1 MTQSKNS
8 LIISNIAISQSANSH
23 IESNHFGFLLFGEKF
38 MMKFINSL
46 KHIDITENLDLEKI
60 FITSDLHL
68 FHQNIIDYVK
78 RPFEFSPAGCSQM
91 NEFILQ
97 KFDELPED
105 CLIWNLGDVLL
116 NRKISNDKA
125 SFVIWRMKQNR
136 RMNLI
141 LGNHDIQNEKEKK
154 QTFIE
159 HYTNLG
165 FDKVFNAPIIFN
177 DKYILSHEPVFIEKG
192 SGYINLHGH
201 THDRFV
207 QEDFFL
213 SEYNKKYPKKKVA
226 PENYI
231 NVCMDANN
239 FQILKLK
246 DLIEL

>member
-1 MTQSKNS
+1 MKRN
-8 LIISNIAISQSANSH
+8 L
-23 IESNHFGFLLFGEKF
+23 FGVLLFGEKF
-38 MMKFINSL
+38 MMKIINSL

-68 FHQNIIDYVK
+68 FHQNIIDYVN

-97 KFDELPED
+97 KFDKLTED

-116 NRKISNDKA
+116 NRKVPKDKV
-125 SFVIWRMKQNR
+125 SYIILRMKQNR

-141 LGNHDIQNEKEKK
+141 LGNHDKQNGKEKN
-154 QTFIE
+154 QTYIE
-159 HYTNLG
+159 HFTNLG
-165 FDKVFNAPIIFN
+165 FDMVFNMPIIFN

-207 QEDFFL
+207 KEDFFL
-213 SEYNKKYPKKKVA
+213 SEYNKKFPKKKVD

-239 FQILKLK
+239 FEILKLK
-246 DLIEL
+246 DLIDL